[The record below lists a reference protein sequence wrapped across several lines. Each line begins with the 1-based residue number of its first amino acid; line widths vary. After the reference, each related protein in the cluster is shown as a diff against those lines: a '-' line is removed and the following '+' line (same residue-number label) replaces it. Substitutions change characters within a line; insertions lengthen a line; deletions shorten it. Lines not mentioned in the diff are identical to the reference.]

1 MELGPSKYI
10 QPARMI
16 FTGIAM
22 IKILLI
28 CLVIFMIFNL
38 FKALYLMNK
47 NEPGQP
53 SMSKYIGR
61 RLMFSVL
68 IVLVVLIGLATGV
81 IQPNP
86 SPF

>member
-1 MELGPSKYI
+1 ML
-10 QPARMI
+10 
-16 FTGIAM
+16 
-22 IKILLI
+22 KIILI

-38 FKALYLMNK
+38 FKALYLMTK

-61 RLMFSVL
+61 RLLFSVL
-68 IVLVVLIGLATGV
+68 IVLLVLIGLATGL

-86 SPF
+86 SPY